1 MPEVMEPRTPVKSSR
16 FTLPRVKRGPPRPRP
31 DHCLN
36 CGHAAEGNFCAH
48 CGQEHKDHAVA
59 LRPLVSDLL
68 AEVVS
73 WDSKLMRTLVPLVI
87 RPGFLTSEYTAGR
100 RVGYLSP
107 PKLYLTVSVLF
118 FLVLSWKAAPTSKDT
133 LNISPTSTAFSV
145 KTGAAPPTAL
155 HYHSMKE
162 YDASQMR
169 KPPAKRDPPAMR
181 TLIHHL
187 FKANQNPQAFISAI
201 LDDFPKMMFL
211 LLPLFA
217 MTLKLLYLR
226 TKRLYVEH
234 LIFLLH
240 VHAFAF
246 LILAPLM
253 LVSLIPHIGSA
264 RLERGLFVGLVLP
277 VYVAL
282 AMRAVYK
289 QGWHKTLTK
298 FVLLGLGYVVLLVL
312 CFTGTALVALWLL

>member
-1 MPEVMEPRTPVKSSR
+1 MPEVLEPQTPVKPPR
-16 FTLPRVKRGPPRPRP
+16 FTLPRVKKKPPRPRP

-59 LRPLVSDLL
+59 LRPLLSDLL

-73 WDSKLMRTLVPLVI
+73 WDSKLLRTLVPLVV
-87 RPGFLTSEYTAGR
+87 RPGFLTNEYTAGR
-100 RVGYLSP
+100 RIGYLSP
-107 PKLYLTVSVLF
+107 LKLYLTVSVLF
-118 FLVLSWKAAPTSKDT
+118 FLALSWKAAPTQKDT
-133 LNISPTSTAFSV
+133 LNISPTAAAFSV
-145 KTGAAPPTAL
+145 RTGASPPPAL
-155 HYHSMKE
+155 HLHTVEE
-162 YDASQMR
+162 YDASQRR
-169 KPPAKRDPPAMR
+169 KPPAKRDPPMLR
-181 TLIHHL
+181 TLIHHI
-187 FKANQNPQAFISAI
+187 FKANQNPKAFISAI

-217 MTLKLLYLR
+217 VTLKLLYLR

-234 LIFLLH
+234 LVFLLH

-246 LILAPLM
+246 LTLAPLF
-253 LVSLIPHIGSA
+253 LLPRIG
-264 RLERGLFVGLVLP
+264 RGLFAGLVLP

-289 QGWHKTLTK
+289 QGWPKTLLK
-298 FVLLGLGYVVLLVL
+298 FCLLGLGYVVLLVL

>member
-107 PKLYLTVSVLF
+107 LKLYLTVSVLF
-118 FLVLSWKAAPTSKDT
+118 FLALSWKAPLNEHNVVINPTGVT
-133 LNISPTSTAFSV
+133 VRAGGRTV
-145 KTGAAPPTAL
+145 AAPKSRTL
-155 HYHSMKE
+155 EE
-162 YDASQMR
+162 YDANQRR
-169 KPPAKRDPPAMR
+169 KPLAERDPPLTA
-181 TLIHHL
+181 TLIRHS
-187 FKANQNPQAFISAI
+187 FKAKQSPMTFVSALLADI
-201 LDDFPKMMFL
+201 PKMMFF

-234 LIFLLH
+234 LVFLLH

-246 LILAPLM
+246 LFLTPLLMAPL
-253 LVSLIPHIGSA
+253 VW
-264 RLERGLFVGLVLP
+264 RGLFAGLVLP
-277 VYVAL
+277 VYFVL

-289 QGWHKTLTK
+289 QGWPKTLTK
-298 FVLLGLGYVVLLVL
+298 FVLLNLGYVILLAFCL
-312 CFTGTALVALWLL
+312 AGTAVVALWLL